1 MNDTANA
8 NANADANLGELT
20 FVRVY
25 DAPRELVY
33 QCMVTPA
40 HLTHFW
46 GPPGASAPL
55 DKITID
61 ARPVG
66 ASKHVLAINTDK
78 EANMVG
84 KAEYAVVGDLHAIL
98 PAVSAEIR
106 KRRG

>member
-1 MNDTANA
+1 MNDTA

-46 GPPGASAPL
+46 GPPGTSAPL

-66 ASKHVLAINTDK
+66 MMASKHVLAINTDK

-84 KAEYAVVGDLHAIL
+84 KAEYAVVGDLHTIL
-98 PAVSAEIR
+98 PAVAAEIR
-106 KRRG
+106 KRRA